1 MLVLKI
7 FKASRMK
14 YILLT
19 IILQILLLANEIHY
33 EHNFDKALQK
43 AKSQNRE
50 VMMIYTAV
58 WCPEC
63 NYMKDVVFKN
73 REVYNYLE
81 KYFIV
86 LSLDV
91 QKDKLPDGFEYMGIP
106 TFFFI
111 DKDAKEQAKIIGG
124 AKADKFLEKLK
135 ALQ

>member
-7 FKASRMK
+7 FKASKMK
-14 YILLT
+14 YLLLT
-19 IILQILLLANEIHY
+19 IILQISLLANKLHY

-43 AKSQNRE
+43 AKSQNKE

-63 NYMKDVVFKN
+63 NYMKDVVFNN
-73 REVYNYLE
+73 REVHNYLE
-81 KYFIV
+81 KHFIL

-91 QKDKLPDGFEYMGIP
+91 QKDKLPDGFKYMGIP
-106 TFFFI
+106 TFFLI
-111 DKDAKEQAKIIGG
+111 GKDTKERAKIIGG
-124 AKADKFLEKLK
+124 AKANKFLKKLK